1 MSTIK
6 LHKDFLKKKLYLP
19 NSAIRD
25 TISDT
30 SRWSI
35 HHDIIFA
42 YNGKFYETYY
52 SVGATECQDESPWEH
67 DEEVE
72 CFEVKLVEK
81 TIKVWEKI

>member
-6 LHKDFLKKKLYLP
+6 LHKDFLENELNLP
-19 NSAIRD
+19 YSAIRN

-30 SRWSI
+30 SRWRI
-35 HHDIIFA
+35 HHNIIFA
-42 YNGKFYETYY
+42 HNGKFYETYY
-52 SVGATECQDESPWEH
+52 SVGATEMQDEGPWEY

-81 TIKVWEKI
+81 TIKVWERI